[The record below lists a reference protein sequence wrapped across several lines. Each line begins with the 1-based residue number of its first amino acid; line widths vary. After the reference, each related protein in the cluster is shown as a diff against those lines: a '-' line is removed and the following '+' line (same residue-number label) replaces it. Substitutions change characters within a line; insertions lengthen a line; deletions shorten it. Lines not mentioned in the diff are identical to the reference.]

1 MQMEGFYGPHGPVS
15 LARLDI
21 NPKWLTHP
29 LRRSEVEER
38 GVFQMSYLTR
48 IPGHNKFTLD

>member
-1 MQMEGFYGPHGPVS
+1 MEGFYGPHGPVS